1 MIELL
6 QILFLY
12 MVFSLTIFTPINVLS
27 GHETFKKFKSLDLA
41 SFNLAININLLLL
54 ISLLNISL
62 LETQKY
68 IIIFYSLL
76 LIFLYKNNLKE
87 FFKEHLRFYPILI
100 VFFIISISVASN
112 LKLGWDAKFFYYIKS
127 LYFLEGKTLENLKEF
142 NSHHYH
148 PHLGSYLW
156 AFFRNLSFIDHE
168 YFGRLFYVFIFSF
181 SVFYIIP
188 NKKTEILP
196 IAYLLIILSIFFNY
210 NFFSGLQ
217 EIIIFSFLMIIS
229 RYFYNLSTI
238 KNVNLF
244 VFIVLYLN
252 LIFWIKTD
260 GLVYILIFMLMI
272 NFKSI
277 IPMRDKI
284 IFSLTIFLLI
294 ILKTIIYN
302 FYGLNLNAQPV
313 YNLDYIT
320 NLDFNSLLIKI
331 KYVSIWFAYYSL
343 NNIFFISGVLFIIYL
358 NFDKKFNKEDLRS
371 LNLYLFLIISF
382 IFSAYILRDQD
393 IIYSIRT
400 TMDRLVMTSSGFFV
414 YVILVNFDKIIAKKF
429 K

>member
-12 MVFSLTIFTPINVLS
+12 IIFSITIFAPINVLS
-27 GHETFKKFKSLDLA
+27 GHKTFKKFRSLDLA

-62 LETQKY
+62 LEIQKY
-68 IIIFYSLL
+68 IIIFYLL
-76 LIFLYKNNLKE
+76 LTIFLYAKNFKKFFIENLKY
-87 FFKEHLRFYPILI
+87 YPILI
-100 VFFIISISVASN
+100 IFFIISISVANN

-127 LYFLEGKTLENLKEF
+127 LYFFEGQTLENLKEF
-142 NSHHYH
+142 DSHHYH

-181 SVFYIIP
+181 STFYIIP
-188 NKKTEILP
+188 NKKTEIFP
-196 IAYLLIILSIFFNY
+196 IAYLLIIISIFFNY

-217 EIIIFSFLMIIS
+217 EIIIFSYLMIIS
-229 RYFYNLSTI
+229 KYFYNLSNI
-238 KNVNLF
+238 KNISLF
-244 VFIVLYLN
+244 VFIILYLN
-252 LIFWIKTD
+252 LIFWTKTD

-272 NFKSI
+272 NFKST
-277 IPMRDKI
+277 IPFKDRV
-284 IFSLTIFLLI
+284 IFSITIFLLI
-294 ILKTIIYN
+294 IFKTLIYN

-320 NLDFNSLLIKI
+320 NIDFNSLLLKI
-331 KYVSIWFAYYSL
+331 KYVSIWFTYYSL
-343 NNIFFISGVLFIIYL
+343 NNIFFISGLLFIIYL

-393 IIYSIRT
+393 IIYSWI
-400 TMDRLVMTSSGFFV
+400 G
-414 YVILVNFDKIIAKKF
+414 
-429 K
+429 